1 MAIAQ
6 NQTITSSLGRWMLYA
21 MAALLICVGACF
33 LWVSSQLINARF
45 DNFDAKFY
53 EQQLMRVNGVFEQN
67 NLAFE
72 ASLVDYAHWDDTQQ
86 FVLGNNPNHINEDYT
101 PEALD
106 NIQVNGLIITDLN
119 GKLVTP
125 ALVKQ
130 AGVLVPMSEDLW
142 ASLQPVLPSL
152 MSPDQTTVTS
162 KIVWHNNVGILISG
176 VAITNSFKNAPT
188 SGYLFFIRILDEPLL
203 NGLRALT
210 LVPFQLVPSQAT
222 AQPTSLVIQQDNNG
236 NKQWLATQTLT
247 GLAAKTEVQGGTH
260 LKAER
265 ELTFTLLLLSVAG
278 LTLVSLIGNYW
289 IVHFKVLN
297 RLHLFSTLAD
307 QYRQEPHSL
316 IRWPLKGHD
325 ELDNLAQSLNEFIA
339 EVEIRHNDLRHIA
352 HHDSLTGIGNRR
364 LLQTKLDINMQ
375 QHARTPDFTS
385 TLLLIDLDG
394 FKLFN
399 DGLGHA
405 AGDYILK
412 LIAQRMASLV
422 RVDDTVVRLGG
433 DEFAILLENT
443 TPDSAH
449 SFAEQLLKHIAK
461 SFEYEGHKLNLHASI
476 GIASLKYGLSKEDVI
491 RNADLAMYEA
501 KRRGKNQVVAFKIN
515 FLDIVSRRMQL
526 EQALREALNEQ
537 ELAIWFQ
544 PIIDA
549 QKGCVIGLEAL
560 SRWRLSSEFIP
571 PNEFISIAEAS
582 GMITKLGRQV
592 FDKVGAALQELRIDY
607 PQLQCNVNLS
617 LRQFRDS
624 DLTKDIIECIEKYHL
639 PACALHLE
647 LTESMIAESETEIL
661 PTMQSL
667 VGHGFK
673 FHLDDFGTG
682 YSSLE
687 RLKNLPFDTL
697 KIDRSFVVPLGQDDH
712 VMVKNIINIG
722 RELGMNLIAE
732 GVETE
737 VEVHKLLQLGC
748 HQIQGYYF
756 ARPMPLDE
764 LKTWLATTQPQHLA
778 AHKSSQLSQHQ
789 QP

>member
-1 MAIAQ
+1 MATTQ
-6 NQTITSSLGRWMLYA
+6 SQTITSSIGRWMLCA
-21 MAALLICVGACF
+21 MTALLILVGFCF
-33 LWVSSQLINARF
+33 LWISSHLINSRF

-72 ASLVDYAHWDDTQQ
+72 SSLIDYAHWDDTEQ
-86 FVLGNNPNHINEDYT
+86 FVQGNNPTYIDVNFI

-106 NIQVNGLIITDLN
+106 NIQVNGLIITHLN
-119 GKLVTP
+119 GHLVTP
-125 ALVKQ
+125 PLVKQ
-130 AGVLVPMSEDLW
+130 AEQLTSMPDDLW

-152 MSPDQTTVTS
+152 MSLTQTTVTS
-162 KIVWHNNVGILISG
+162 KIVWHNHVGILISG
-176 VAITNSFKNAPT
+176 VAITNSLKNKP
-188 SGYLFFIRILDEPLL
+188 SNGYLFFIRILDESFL

-210 LVPFQLVPSQAT
+210 LVPFNLTQSQANP
-222 AQPTSLVIQQDNNG
+222 QSTSSVMLQDNAG
-236 NKQWLATQTLT
+236 DKQWLATQTLT
-247 GLAAKTEVQGGTH
+247 GLAAKTQVQGGTH
-260 LKAER
+260 LQAER
-265 ELTFTLLLLSVAG
+265 ELTFILLLFSVAG

-297 RLHLFSTLAD
+297 RLHVFSKLAD

-316 IRWPLKGHD
+316 IRWPQKGHD

-339 EVEIRHNDLRHIA
+339 EVEIRHDDLRHLA
-352 HHDSLTGIGNRR
+352 HHDPLTGIGNRR
-364 LLQTKLDINMQ
+364 LLQATLDINMQ
-375 QHARTPDFTS
+375 QHEINPDFCS
-385 TLLLIDLDG
+385 TLLLLDLDG

-412 LIAQRMASLV
+412 LIAQRMTSLV

-443 TPDSAH
+443 TTDAAH
-449 SFAEQLLKHIAK
+449 RFAEHLLKHISEPFK
-461 SFEYEGHKLNLHASI
+461 YDDHTLNLRASI
-476 GIASLKYGLSKEDVI
+476 GLAPLNYTLTKEDII

-501 KRRGKNQVVAFKIN
+501 KRRGKNQAVVFKIN

-526 EQALREALNEQ
+526 EQALREALNGQ

-549 QKGCVIGLEAL
+549 RKGRIIGLEAL
-560 SRWRLSSEFIP
+560 SRWKLSSEFIP
-571 PNEFISIAEAS
+571 PDEFISIAETS

-607 PQLQCNVNLS
+607 PELQCNVNLS

-624 DLTKDIIECIEKYHL
+624 DLTQDIIDCIDKYHL
-639 PACALHLE
+639 PPSALHLE
-647 LTESMIAESETEIL
+647 LTESLIADSETEIL
-661 PTMQSL
+661 PTMQRL
-667 VGHGFK
+667 VEHGFK

-722 RELGMNLIAE
+722 NELGMNLIAE

-737 VEVHKLLQLGC
+737 IEVHKLLQLGC

-756 ARPMPLDE
+756 ARPMPLDD
-764 LKTWLATTQPQHLA
+764 LKVWLVDNNIP
-778 AHKSSQLSQHQ
+778 QLSAQKSTQHG
-789 QP
+789 